1 MFKKLSDKVLPLY
14 VKAQVAAGRVKD
26 RFGLACQRTREGVA
40 FEEGQGFTEYIIIIA
55 GVLLIGAAIFVLFRT
70 IRSKYQAAN
79 SSVSSIPITGGF

>member
-1 MFKKLSDKVLPLY
+1 MLTKLSERILPLLG
-14 VKAQVAAGRVKD
+14 KAQARFELARV
-26 RFGLACQRTREGVA
+26 RVETGTA

-70 IRSKYQAAN
+70 IRSKYEAAN